1 LAFDAANA
9 AGETPLMMACLKGSR
24 EAASTLL
31 ALGAQVKRS
40 GWTPLHYAASGGH
53 VDLMQRL
60 LAEGALID
68 ARAPGGQTP
77 LIMASGFGSID
88 AADWLLGR
96 GANAGLRNEAGRSA
110 ADFARSAGWD
120 GLAERLDQAAG
131 QPPRA
136 TP

>member
-1 LAFDAANA
+1 
-9 AGETPLMMACLKGSR
+9 MGSR
-24 EAASTLL
+24 EAVNKLL
-31 ALGAQVKRS
+31 ALGAQVQRS

-96 GANAGLRNEAGRSA
+96 GANPGLRNEAGRSA

-120 GLAERLDQAAG
+120 GLAARLEQAAKLA
-131 QPPRA
+131 PRA